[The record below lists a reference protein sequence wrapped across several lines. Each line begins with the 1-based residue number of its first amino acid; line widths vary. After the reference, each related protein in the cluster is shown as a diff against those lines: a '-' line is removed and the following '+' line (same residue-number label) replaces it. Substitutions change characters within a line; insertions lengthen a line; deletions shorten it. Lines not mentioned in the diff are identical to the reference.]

1 MIYVFDSSPLVD
13 LFRHFYPQR
22 FPSLW
27 ASFDKLVSAQ
37 KIISVREVYN
47 ELKDY
52 EDRLANWV
60 KSHRNSFRKP
70 SNDELNFIVEV
81 FKITHF
87 QMLIRK
93 KERLQGKPVA
103 DPFVIARAKVCEGC
117 VVTQEK
123 FKKNAARIPNV
134 CDHFNIS
141 CIDLEG
147 FMEKESWEF

>member
-13 LFRHFYPQR
+13 LFRYFYPQR

-60 KSHRNSFRKP
+60 KSHRSSFPKP
-70 SNDELNFIVEV
+70 SNDELNFVVEI

-103 DPFVIARAKVCEGC
+103 DPFVIAKAKVYEGC

-123 FKKNAARIPNV
+123 FKKNAAQIPNV
-134 CDHFNIS
+134 CDHFNVP

-147 FMEKESWEF
+147 FMENENWKF